1 MTKEEAK
8 ERLRKLRTEYEKR
21 LGVELSLSDLTEILA
36 AEREM
41 RQCQEC
47 KGLPCRKKTNWE
59 KMLCVRRENGKI
71 YTSLKDCRY
80 CQYWADSSLK
90 SGVPRRY
97 AGKTYNDYLKSAANE
112 AGIKVTKKYAADKPM
127 SWLYVYGG
135 CGTGKTFLISLLA
148 KDLIRAG
155 LEVVFRDFQSIL
167 EELKDSFDDK
177 AVTASEVLEK
187 YETCEV
193 LMLDDVGTGFFRDW
207 GVSVLHQIINA
218 RYNAERRTII
228 TSNYEMAGLKSRLS
242 MQEEYS
248 AARIISR
255 LREMSEVVYMG
266 EEDWR
271 G

>member
-1 MTKEEAK
+1 M
-8 ERLRKLRTEYEKR
+8 
-21 LGVELSLSDLTEILA
+21 
-36 AEREM
+36 
-41 RQCQEC
+41 
-47 KGLPCRKKTNWE
+47 
-59 KMLCVRRENGKI
+59 
-71 YTSLKDCRY
+71 
-80 CQYWADSSLK
+80 
-90 SGVPRRY
+90 PRRY
-97 AGKTYNDYLKSAANE
+97 ARKTYAEYEERAANE
-112 AGIKVTKKYAADKPM
+112 LAIASAKKYARDKPL

-148 KDLIRAG
+148 KDLISAG

-177 AVTASEVLEK
+177 AVTASSVLEK

-228 TSNYEMAGLKSRLS
+228 TSNYEMAGLMSRLS